1 MKCPVGKYCD
11 AETGTIEPTDCPK
24 KSYNP
29 VENGDV
35 RKDNIISLYCRV
47 TATILFLNFFILFFC
62 NLNDHIFIALITFQS
77 LDSCLPCEA
86 GYECSSEGLSKMTM
100 CAKGYY
106 SVSSP

>member
-35 RKDNIISLYCRV
+35 RKNNIILLYCRV

-62 NLNDHIFIALITFQS
+62 NLNDHIFWVATFYHFFQS
-77 LDSCLPCEA
+77 FFRAFATSFVTFFTLGHYVSP
-86 GYECSSEGLSKMTM
+86 GLRVKFF
-100 CAKGYY
+100 
-106 SVSSP
+106 